1 MDRLGAYGVYRNN
14 ANDRDSRP
22 ARTRRQEE
30 AAKTDKAKAAK
41 KTENTPV
48 QLSDRAKALLEE
60 LKKTYS
66 NMDFMVADYESDEEA
81 QSYLSRGTKEFSVLI
96 DPETLEDMAA
106 NQETKAKYLG
116 LLDEATSKL
125 GELKEKLGG
134 EGSEVK
140 SLGVSIGKDGSLSYF
155 AELEKAGEKQRERI
169 EESRERRAEE
179 EKEAERA
186 EERKRRSAERSGS
199 SRSADRTEASRQSG
213 YPNGP
218 VKSVRVTADSVEEL
232 YQKIKSVDWSAVK
245 PSGAPAG
252 SKFEFTV

>member
-1 MDRLGAYGVYRNN
+1 MDRLGAYGMYR
-14 ANDRDSRP
+14 ASGNDRDSRS

-30 AAKTDKAKAAK
+30 TDRADKAKEAK
-41 KTENTPV
+41 KTSDKPV

-60 LKKTYS
+60 LKKSYT

-96 DPETLEDMAA
+96 DPETLEKMAA
-106 NQETKAKYLG
+106 DSGTKAKYLG

-125 GELKEKLGG
+125 GELKEKLGE
-134 EGSEVK
+134 EGTEVK
-140 SLGVSIGKDGSLSYF
+140 SLGVSIGSDGSLSYF
-155 AELEKAGEKQRERI
+155 AELEKSSEKQRERI
-169 EESRERRAEE
+169 EESRERRADE

-186 EERKRRSAERSGS
+186 EKKRRSEERN
-199 SRSADRTEASRQSG
+199 SADRTGAFGQTGRPQ
-213 YPNGP
+213 GP

-232 YQKIKSVDWSAVK
+232 YQKIRNVDWNAVK

-252 SKFEFTV
+252 NKFDFTV